1 MLIPQDKIRKE
12 MALSRRQ
19 IEALIADGR
28 TIIIVDQMV
37 LKLDMWLKYHPGG
50 QKTIKHLVGKDAT
63 DEINVYILCILH

>member
-1 MLIPQDKIRKE
+1 

-19 IEALIADGR
+19 IEALIADGG

-37 LKLDMWLKYHPGG
+37 LKLDSWLKYHPGG

-63 DEINVYILCILH
+63 DEINVYILGILH